1 MKQSMIGSEALRM
14 TFLTIAVLIMAGY
27 LAQWL

>member
-1 MKQSMIGSEALRM
+1 MKQSMIGSKALRM